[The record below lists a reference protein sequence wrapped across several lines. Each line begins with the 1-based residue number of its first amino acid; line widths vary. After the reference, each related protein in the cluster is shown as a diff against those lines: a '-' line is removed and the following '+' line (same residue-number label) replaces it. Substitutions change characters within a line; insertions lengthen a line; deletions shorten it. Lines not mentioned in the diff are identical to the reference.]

1 MDPAEFSLL
10 AVPVDSLPPKGQ
22 HTTSE
27 LVNRANEVFGLLPVE
42 YEQELNKR
50 YLNIEENLNLIQTAS
65 LNAEQKI
72 MLQKFLET
80 SFKENLQLSGEQR
93 QLDHLAI
100 IYNNTNL
107 TGSQSQN
114 NSHISSA

>member
-1 MDPAEFSLL
+1 MFFF
-10 AVPVDSLPPKGQ
+10 K
-22 HTTSE
+22 
-27 LVNRANEVFGLLPVE
+27 EVFGNLPSE

-50 YLNIEENLNLIQTAS
+50 YMNVEENLNLIQSAT
-65 LNAEQKI
+65 LNPEQKI

-80 SFKENLQLSGEQR
+80 SFKESLQISGEQR

-107 TGSQSQN
+107 QTNQT
-114 NSHISSA
+114 NSHMSSA